1 MGKLK
6 ELISEKVDIPRK
18 HIKLNGWP
26 SRQSSGMPYRFISD
40 SCTLSDLNLPLETS
54 LNVVNMQTVA
64 DDIQNAISH
73 LPGASF
79 AIGST
84 SASTSRSSSSDS
96 FELYIK
102 LVNSGDD
109 KIHRYFRLIL
119 ELFVLFNVY
128 MVNGGFLLVRLHF
141 SSETTFLELRRRLA
155 MLTKLVANDQEW
167 WYFKP
172 VANGDE
178 EQRLADF
185 KAINSV
191 AKFDEA
197 QSADKLL
204 GVALDSIAEDGLA
217 LVRIRE
223 RLDELLSG
231 KTMFLESSFNIIIIS
246 DRKLSLK
253 NS

>member
-1 MGKLK
+1 MVNFMELFRIRATTSRRLLTFKIEYLNEKFTLYLPDTETVGKLK

-119 ELFVLFNVY
+119 ELFVLFIWL
-128 MVNGGFLLVRLHF
+128 MVFF
-141 SSETTFLELRRRLA
+141 
-155 MLTKLVANDQEW
+155 
-167 WYFKP
+167 
-172 VANGDE
+172 
-178 EQRLADF
+178 
-185 KAINSV
+185 
-191 AKFDEA
+191 
-197 QSADKLL
+197 
-204 GVALDSIAEDGLA
+204 
-217 LVRIRE
+217 
-223 RLDELLSG
+223 
-231 KTMFLESSFNIIIIS
+231 
-246 DRKLSLK
+246 
-253 NS
+253 